1 MSTNLVT
8 RGLGSSHSLVGKGMG
23 VNLAAVIDAISNY
36 TAQTVKKATRKSIQF
51 AGEVIDTYKVTVSLI
66 SVNGEEFIYPV
77 TSTKR
82 GSINRSKEIMVSINN
97 FAVSN
102 VYKPAYKIVINVL
115 NVAKGII

>member
-1 MSTNLVT
+1 MSVLT
-8 RGLGSSHSLVGKGMG
+8 RGFGPGGGLISRGQG
-23 VNLAAVIDAISNY
+23 VVIRAVEAIATY
-36 TAQTVKKATRKSIQF
+36 TAQTVKKATRESIRF

-66 SVNGEEFIYPV
+66 SVNGEEFIYPA